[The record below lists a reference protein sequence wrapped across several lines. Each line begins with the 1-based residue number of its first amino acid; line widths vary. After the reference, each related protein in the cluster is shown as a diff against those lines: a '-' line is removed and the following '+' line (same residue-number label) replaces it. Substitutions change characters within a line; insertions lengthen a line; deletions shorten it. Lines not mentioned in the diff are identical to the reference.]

1 MKVKKTIFLISIIAG
16 LFLAGCCKA
25 PEKQVMVQE
34 PVEVEII
41 DSPCATPRMITSS
54 RQYPAAG
61 PEGRAITLSKLA
73 PSQVVLNEPFDY
85 KLKIH
90 NVTDQELLNVVVT
103 DVKPQ
108 HMQINS
114 SEPEMIAK
122 KGQLRWHLGAIGP
135 DETKTIA
142 INAVAIEMGII
153 TTCAEV
159 TYDTP
164 TCAQIMIVNPQ
175 LRLAKAA
182 PEKSLRCDRIPL
194 TYVLLNEGSGYACDI
209 TIEDVLPKG
218 LRTSKGESKVVFSL
232 DTLGPGESHEFKATV
247 DAFKAGLYS
256 GSAFAVAKSGG
267 RVNSNVT
274 QTMVTEP
281 VLTIRESCPASQ
293 YIGRSLTYDITIE
306 NKGDG
311 VAKDTIVTATIPENT
326 TYKSSSSGGAYT
338 HSSPGVVTWKLGDME
353 PKSSKSLSMKLTL
366 EEPGVLL
373 TTATAKA
380 FCADTVS
387 DSCRTVLSG
396 IPGILLEVV
405 DVSDPIEVGGTE
417 TYIITVTDQGSAEDT
432 DIVISCFLEDTMQYI
447 SSSGPTTASVL
458 GNKITF
464 APLASLAPKAS
475 TSWSINV
482 RAVGEGDVR
491 FKATMNS
498 SQLGR
503 DVIETEATRFYK

>member
-1 MKVKKTIFLISIIAG
+1 MRVTKTIFLITIIAG
-16 LFLAGCCKA
+16 LFLVGCCPA
-25 PEKQVMVQE
+25 PKKVVMA
-34 PVEVEII
+34 PVEPIEVIE
-41 DSPCATPRMITSS
+41 SPCAAPKMTTSE

-61 PEGRAITLSKLA
+61 PQGQAIRLSKLA

-85 KLKIH
+85 KLKIR
-90 NVTDQELLNVVVT
+90 NITEQELLNVVVT
-103 DVKPQ
+103 DVKPK

-114 SEPEMIAK
+114 SEPEMIVK
-122 KGQLRWHLGAIGP
+122 EGQLRWHLGAIGP
-135 DETKTIA
+135 DETKTIS
-142 INAVAIEMGII
+142 INAVAIEMGTI

-164 TCAQIMIVNPQ
+164 TCAQIEIVNPQ
-175 LRLAKAA
+175 LRLSKTA

-194 TYVLLNEGSGYACDI
+194 TYVLLNEGSGHACDI
-209 TIEDVLPKG
+209 TIEDILPKG

-232 DTLGPGESHEFKATV
+232 DTLGPGESHEFNATV

-256 GSAFAVAKSGG
+256 GSASAFAKSGG
-267 RVNSNVT
+267 RVNSNIT

-293 YIGRSLTYDITIE
+293 YIGRSLTYDIMVE
-306 NKGDG
+306 NIGDG
-311 VAKDTIVTATIPENT
+311 IAKDTIVTATVPENT
-326 TYKSSSSGGAYT
+326 QFKSSSAGGAYT
-338 HSSPGVVTWKLGDME
+338 SSSPGVVTWKVGEMA
-353 PKSSKSLSMKLTL
+353 PHSSKNLSMKLML

-417 TYIITVTDQGSAEDT
+417 TYIITVTNQGTAEDT
-432 DIVISCFLEDTMQYI
+432 GIVISGFLEDTMQYI

-458 GNKITF
+458 GNRVTF
-464 APLASLAPKAS
+464 APLASLAPKTS
-475 TSWSINV
+475 VSWSINV
-482 RAVGEGDVR
+482 RAISEGDVR

-498 SQLGR
+498 DQLGR
-503 DVIETEATRFYK
+503 DVLETEATRFYK